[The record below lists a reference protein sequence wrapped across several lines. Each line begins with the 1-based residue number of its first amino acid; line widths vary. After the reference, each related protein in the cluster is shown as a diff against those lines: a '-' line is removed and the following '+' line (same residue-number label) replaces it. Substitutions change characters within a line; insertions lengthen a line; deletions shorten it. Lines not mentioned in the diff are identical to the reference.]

1 MSIKNHVKSKIR
13 WEKEDLKILNPS
25 KKQELELLELIKN
38 SKLEVEEENVNAV
51 VGMNAIR
58 YCFEN
63 LTNVGEEIKEMSDEE
78 IEESINNG
86 DMVLTEMFY
95 EVVALIQ
102 EMIKS
107 LILDAKQKV
116 KDAQNLIEAI
126 KLEPKVDKL
135 NSDVKEIEIQK

>member
-13 WEKEDLKILNPS
+13 WEKEDLKILNPT
-25 KKQELELLELIKN
+25 KEQEIKLMELIKET
-38 SKLEVEEENVNAV
+38 KLVVENEDLNAT
-51 VGMNAIR
+51 VGMNTVR

-63 LTNVGEEIKEMSDEE
+63 LTNVGDEVREMTDEELEEI
-78 IEESINNG
+78 INHG
-86 DMVLTEMFY
+86 DIVLTEMFY
-95 EVVALIQ
+95 EIIALIQ

-135 NSDVKEIEIQK
+135 NSDTNELKGEK

>member
-38 SKLEVEEENVNAV
+38 TKLEVEEENVNAV
-51 VGMNAIR
+51 VGMNAVR

-63 LTNVGEEIKEMSDEE
+63 LTNVGEEVKEMSDEE

-86 DMVLTEMFY
+86 DIQVNYNYSVM
-95 EVVALIQ
+95 ALPSN
-102 EMIKS
+102 EFR
-107 LILDAKQKV
+107 KV
-116 KDAQNLIEAI
+116 N
-126 KLEPKVDKL
+126 DK
-135 NSDVKEIEIQK
+135 K

>member
-38 SKLEVEEENVNAV
+38 TKLEVEGENVNAV
-51 VGMNAIR
+51 VGMNVMR

-63 LTNVGEEIKEMSDEE
+63 LTNVGEEVKEMSDEE
-78 IEESINNG
+78 IEENINNG
-86 DMVLTEMFY
+86 DIVLTEMFY
-95 EVVALIQ
+95 EIIALIQ

-135 NSDVKEIEIQK
+135 NSDVKEIEVQK